1 MHFVMHP
8 QREASLI
15 RISRVVINTPQSNF
29 MKEDTNPN
37 PHNQSD
43 STNTDLKNKI
53 IIPGI
58 TDRWAAGIVDNFIL
72 GILLLLILFFF
83 FYLSSLVE
91 LDDRLLLTFYILT
104 LVIIYYGYFIIQ
116 MCGKKRATLG
126 QSYSKYRIT
135 DYPSGKPASKIQIW
149 LWVTFK
155 FIPEITS
162 AFSGGLGWTLKIL
175 LGLPVF
181 IKPYRRTVYD
191 RLAGVVMLNNQSII
205 HKK

>member
-1 MHFVMHP
+1 MHP
-8 QREASLI
+8 RGELFLI
-15 RISRVVINTPQSNF
+15 RISRVVINTLLSNF
-29 MKEDTNPN
+29 MKEDLNHNPT
-37 PHNQSD
+37 NQSD
-43 STNTDLKNKI
+43 TNNTDLKNKI

-58 TDRWAAGIVDNFIL
+58 MDRWGAGIADTFIL
-72 GILLLLILFFF
+72 RIVFFITILFLN
-83 FYLSSLVE
+83 YLSTLVE
-91 LDDRLLLTFYILT
+91 LDDYLFLAFYLLTMA
-104 LVIIYYGYFIIQ
+104 IIYYGYFIIL

-126 QSYSKYRIT
+126 QSYCKYRMA

-149 LWVTFK
+149 LWVTYT
-155 FIPEITS
+155 FIPVV
-162 AFSGGLGWTLKIL
+162 AFCFSEGLGWTLKIL

>member
-1 MHFVMHP
+1 MSAV
-8 QREASLI
+8 
-15 RISRVVINTPQSNF
+15 
-29 MKEDTNPN
+29 
-37 PHNQSD
+37 
-43 STNTDLKNKI
+43 
-53 IIPGI
+53 
-58 TDRWAAGIVDNFIL
+58 
-72 GILLLLILFFF
+72 
-83 FYLSSLVE
+83 VE
-91 LDDRLLLTFYILT
+91 LDSTLLLTFYILT
-104 LVIIYYGYFIIQ
+104 IAIIYYGYFIIQ

-126 QSYSKYRIT
+126 QSYCKYRMA